1 MMREIFRR
9 LWFDLLLD
17 WPGGTLL
24 AIGLALAVVGFVK
37 ICRSG
42 SHGLRR
48 GAFTQ
53 TGGVCGGAPEEDQGA
68 SAAGATSA
76 ASLSAIAP
84 NTRLPSIR
92 TEPDATSRSAKG

>member
-1 MMREIFRR
+1 MREILGR
-9 LWFDLLLD
+9 LWFDLLLN

-24 AIGLALAVVGFVK
+24 AVGLALTVVGVVK
-37 ICRSG
+37 ICSSG
-42 SHGLRR
+42 SHGLRP

-53 TGGVCGGAPEEDQGA
+53 TGGVCGGSPEEDQGA

-92 TEPDATSRSAKG
+92 TAPEATSRSAKG